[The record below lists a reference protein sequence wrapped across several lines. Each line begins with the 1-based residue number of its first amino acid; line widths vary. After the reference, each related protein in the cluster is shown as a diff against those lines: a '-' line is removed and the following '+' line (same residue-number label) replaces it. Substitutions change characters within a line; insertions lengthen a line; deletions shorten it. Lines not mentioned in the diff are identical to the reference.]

1 MDCENPYAAPSNASH
16 VTDAVSEAAESPSQR
31 YRLTSQQA
39 QWLTHSRYAMRLLY
53 IAVGFVVLLCAGQV
67 FYVLVFLGPDSEFPV
82 DEQVRNQ
89 TLLSNAIRG
98 AIGIWIALSVSRLD
112 RAIGQVL
119 EHDAAPAA
127 VNRELRL
134 GRNAWISLASAFA
147 LMVFSVLAY
156 PFLTLVAR

>member
-1 MDCENPYAAPSNASH
+1 
-16 VTDAVSEAAESPSQR
+16 
-31 YRLTSQQA
+31 
-39 QWLTHSRYAMRLLY
+39 MRLLY